1 MKKLVVI
8 VGPTATGKSDLGVVL
23 AQNCSSLHQASGLVG
38 QGEIISA
45 DSRQVYRGL
54 DIGTG
59 KITHKEMRGIP
70 HHLLDVV
77 DPQKQF
83 SVAEYKIL
91 ADTAIAD
98 IYTLEHIPFLVG
110 GSGMYISAV
119 VDDQTFPDV
128 PPNETLR
135 TELSQKSVAEL
146 FTLLEARDPERAKN
160 IEAQNPRRLIRAL
173 EIVDALGTV
182 PKQKEQELR
191 EDVCMIGLDMPD
203 EELQKRITTRLQSR
217 FENGMKEEAE
227 ALHAHGLSY
236 ERMHELGL
244 EYHFLALLLKKEL
257 SKEECVTQL
266 NTAIWHYAKRQRM
279 WFKRDKRIHWF
290 HPKDTNAIQDIVYA
304 YLVEKRN

>member
-1 MKKLVVI
+1 
-8 VGPTATGKSDLGVVL
+8 
-23 AQNCSSLHQASGLVG
+23 
-38 QGEIISA
+38 
-45 DSRQVYRGL
+45 
-54 DIGTG
+54 
-59 KITHKEMRGIP
+59 MRGIP